1 MGIPMQIYQGQNR
14 VLFYDRRSQ
23 NEPDERVNR
32 YCYYTASNDY
42 PQLPN
47 AIKEQ
52 ICRFLSSSLGEN
64 DLEAENSVEDEEE
77 VEDGPRSD
85 TGLEFVRINN
95 HFSSHDLRSF
105 KSYKNFNNEY
115 WMFYSDETDDRKV
128 VLYDFKDQ
136 HFIVIKQQFHGQLNL
151 LLSNTITCMDCN
163 FDYNTSTV
171 QVLIGFQNGKLL
183 KLCCDLNGNVNNHLL
198 LKDPSTSFYQHGRNR
213 SILNVW
219 AGLLPHFVVSF
230 SMEEGL
236 LITSLNHQQANGDLQ
251 SFKTSFYLPRNL
263 GSDTNA
269 KSVLNFPQFTLY
281 KGDSLICHCDN
292 VLEPTGS
299 ANKELNFMLKIDEC
313 VQNIDYLSRID
324 HVLVESN
331 LRYLSIPVP
340 NSTDDPSSIENNKE
354 ICPIFYKTQELNMHD
369 PRTGRQTANNDK
381 YIFITEQHLYGTAL
395 SVYKYSTS
403 FERWLFVG
411 YSDIR
416 AKYGIKNVKDIF
428 VGNCPSINSP
438 IVAILTDDN
447 NIQTILLK

>member
-23 NEPDERVNR
+23 NVPDERVNR
-32 YCYYTASNDY
+32 YCYYTATNEY
-42 PQLPN
+42 PRLPN

-52 ICRFLSSSLGEN
+52 ICQFASDSLEEN
-64 DLEAENSVEDEEE
+64 ELEAENSNEEE
-77 VEDGPRSD
+77 VEDGLRSN

-95 HFSSHDLRSF
+95 YFSSYDLRSF
-105 KSYKNFNNEY
+105 RSYKNFNNEY
-115 WMFYSDETDDRKV
+115 WMFYSDETNDRKV

-163 FDYNTSTV
+163 FDYNSSTV

-198 LKDPSTSFYQHGRNR
+198 LKDPSTSLSRHGGNR

-236 LITSLNHQQANGDLQ
+236 LITSLNHQQANGNLQ
-251 SFKTSFYLPRNL
+251 SFKTSLDLPRNL
-263 GSDTNA
+263 GSATNV

-281 KGDSLICHCDN
+281 KGDSLILHCDN
-292 VLEPTGS
+292 VLEPIDL
-299 ANKELNFMLKIDEC
+299 ANKEINFMLKIDES
-313 VQNIDYLSRID
+313 VQKIDYLSRTD
-324 HVLVESN
+324 HVLVETN
-331 LRYLSIPVP
+331 LRYLSVPVP
-340 NSTDDPSSIENNKE
+340 NSTDDQSSSGNNNE
-354 ICPIFYKTQELNMHD
+354 ICPIFYKTQELHMHD
-369 PRTGRQTANNDK
+369 PRTGRQTANNGK

-403 FERWLFVG
+403 FKRWVFVG

-416 AKYGIKNVKDIF
+416 AKYGIKNVKDLF
-428 VGNCPSINSP
+428 VGNCPSVNSP

-447 NIQTILLK
+447 NVQTILLK